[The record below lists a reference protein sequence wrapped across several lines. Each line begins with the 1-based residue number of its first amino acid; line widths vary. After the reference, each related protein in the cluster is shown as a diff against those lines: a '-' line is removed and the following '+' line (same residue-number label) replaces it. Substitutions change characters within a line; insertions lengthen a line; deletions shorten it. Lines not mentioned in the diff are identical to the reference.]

1 MPVSILDL
9 KSSAKGD
16 FTAEAQ
22 ISQRK
27 IVYCPTQTYASLHI
41 EPGFV
46 SGILCALSVSAVHY
60 SAVHYS
66 HTMQTA
72 PPPIWRRGRLPHGD
86 PGAGDGTRTRTGLP
100 PSVFKTEASAIP
112 PLRQCM
118 IYLNIVWRS
127 GKRIRGSGNRAI
139 AISTAKTPIGRILLR
154 LMLKPGEVQR
164 TILDFFS

>member
-41 EPGFV
+41 EPHFV
-46 SGILCALSVSAVHY
+46 SGILCTLSVSAVR
-60 SAVHYS
+60 YS
-66 HTMQTA
+66 HSMQTA
-72 PPPIWRRGRLPHGD
+72 PPPGRRDRLPRCD

-100 PSVFKTEASAIP
+100 PSVFKTEASAVP

-127 GKRIRGSGNRAI
+127 GKRIRRSGNSPI
-139 AISTAKTPIGRILLR
+139 AISTARTPIRRILLR

-164 TILDFFS
+164 TILDFFA

>member
-41 EPGFV
+41 EPHFV
-46 SGILCALSVSAVHY
+46 SGILCALSV

-72 PPPIWRRGRLPHGD
+72 PPPIWRRGRLPRGD

-112 PLRQCM
+112 PLRLCM
-118 IYLNIVWRS
+118 IYLNIVWQS
-127 GKRIRGSGNRAI
+127 GKRLRRSGNRPI

>member
-41 EPGFV
+41 EPHFV
-46 SGILCALSVSAVHY
+46 SGILCTLSVSAVR
-60 SAVHYS
+60 YS
-66 HTMQTA
+66 HSMQTA
-72 PPPIWRRGRLPHGD
+72 PPPGRRDRLPRCD

-127 GKRIRGSGNRAI
+127 GKRIRRSGNSPI
-139 AISTAKTPIGRILLR
+139 AISTARTPIRRILLR

-164 TILDFFS
+164 TILDFFA

>member
-41 EPGFV
+41 EPHFV
-46 SGILCALSVSAVHY
+46 SGILCTLSVSAVR
-60 SAVHYS
+60 YS
-66 HTMQTA
+66 HSMQTA
-72 PPPIWRRGRLPHGD
+72 PPPGRRDRLPRCD

-112 PLRQCM
+112 PLRLCM
-118 IYLNIVWRS
+118 IYLNIVWQS
-127 GKRIRGSGNRAI
+127 GKRIRRSGNSPI
-139 AISTAKTPIGRILLR
+139 AISTARTPIRRILLR

-164 TILDFFS
+164 TILDFFA